1 MRDELQSY
9 LNELPLV
16 AILRGITPDETIGI
30 VDAIYQAGF
39 RMVEVPLNSP
49 EPLKSI
55 ERIANE
61 FGDRMLVGAGTV
73 LTSQQ
78 TQDVN
83 AAGGRLIVSPNT
95 NVDVICTS
103 VSLGL
108 VSLPGVATPSEAFS
122 AIDAGAHGVKA
133 FPAEMVTPAVLKSW
147 KSVLPATLPT
157 LAVGGIDN
165 SNIAAYWHAGA
176 NGFGL
181 GGALYKAGKSIDA
194 VAADAQLFVTAMRSL
209 ISA

>member
-49 EPLKSI
+49 KPLKSI

-78 TQDVN
+78 AQDVN
-83 AAGGRLIVSPNT
+83 TAGGRLIVSPNT
-95 NVDVICTS
+95 NVDVICAS

-147 KSVLPATLPT
+147 KSVLPANLPT
-157 LAVGGIDN
+157 LAVGGIDT
-165 SNIAAYWHAGA
+165 SNIATYWHAGA

-181 GGALYKAGKSIDA
+181 GGALYKAGKSVDA

-209 ISA
+209 MSA

>member
-83 AAGGRLIVSPNT
+83 AAGGRLIVSRNT
-95 NVDVICTS
+95 DVDVICTS

-157 LAVGGIDN
+157 LAVGGIDI

-181 GGALYKAGKSIDA
+181 GGALYKAGKSKDA

-209 ISA
+209 MSA